1 MSLHSL
7 SYKTLHWT
15 REHVVSPFLGGTL
28 DSLPGACCP
37 TMGPYPAL
45 RSLLYYVWPNDIRIK
60 SLRMNCR
67 GVEASLVAQTL
78 ENLPAV
84 WDTGF
89 DSWVRKI
96 PRTRAWQPIPG
107 EFHRQGIME
116 GYSPWGTKESD
127 TTEQLAH
134 TFSKGVDI

>member
-15 REHVVSPFLGGTL
+15 RELVVSPFLLGLLTL
-28 DSLPGACCP
+28 CLGLAAPPWAP
-37 TMGPYPAL
+37 TPHC

-60 SLRMNCR
+60 SLRMDSR

-84 WDTGF
+84 WDTSF

-96 PRTRAWQPIPG
+96 PWTRAWQPIPG
-107 EFHRQGIME
+107 EFHGQGILE
-116 GYSPWGTKESD
+116 GYSPWGPKESD
-127 TTEQLAH
+127 MTEQAQMH
-134 TFSKGVDI
+134 TLSLLV